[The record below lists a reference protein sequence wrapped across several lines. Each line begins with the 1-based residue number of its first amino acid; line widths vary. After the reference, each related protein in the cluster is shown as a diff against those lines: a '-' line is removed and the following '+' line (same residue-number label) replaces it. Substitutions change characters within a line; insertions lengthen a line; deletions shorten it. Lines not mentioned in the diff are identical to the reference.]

1 MRILTIDLLKIM
13 SIFFVVVSHVTLFF
27 LSRHDNDVILYL
39 YRQAGQLGVSL
50 FFMCSGYFLLNNKH
64 ENQTA
69 YAINKVKKI
78 LIVLLFWLV
87 FYYCYDNFFISK
99 FTEIPSVS
107 FLNYVNVSNIISDA
121 THLWF
126 LFAII
131 ALYILTP
138 LIRSSFNLENAKG
151 LIKIIIIM
159 FIISNFTLLNALTD
173 YKYHFSIVPFN
184 ILLPFQVQGLL
195 SFLIGGYIGLTN
207 PTIKTFSFNHIT
219 LLALSIISLILL
231 SFISVRTGMAFF
243 YGKFY
248 NVFLQVSS
256 VCLFL
261 FLVNLNVSKISNI
274 TKDINKNI
282 LGIYLVHNIF
292 VVEIHNEFIHEFLL
306 REFYYVNIYIYI
318 IVYSL
323 LAFFLSYMLCV
334 LLRKFK
340 ITSSIIT
347 V

>member
-1 MRILTIDLLKIM
+1 M
-13 SIFFVVVSHVTLFF
+13 
-27 LSRHDNDVILYL
+27 
-39 YRQAGQLGVSL
+39 
-50 FFMCSGYFLLNNKH
+50 
-64 ENQTA
+64 
-69 YAINKVKKI
+69 
-78 LIVLLFWLV
+78 
-87 FYYCYDNFFISK
+87 
-99 FTEIPSVS
+99 
-107 FLNYVNVSNIISDA
+107 
-121 THLWF
+121 
-126 LFAII
+126 I

-138 LIRSSFNLENAKG
+138 LIRSSFNLLNAKG

-173 YKYHFSIVPFN
+173 YKYNFSIVPFN

-207 PTIKTFSFNHIT
+207 PKIKSFSFNHIT
-219 LLALSIISLILL
+219 LLVLSIISLIIL

-261 FLVNLNVSKISNI
+261 FLINLNVSKISNT
-274 TKDINKNI
+274 TKCISKNI

-292 VVEIHNEFIHEFLL
+292 VVEIHNDFIHEFLL
-306 REFYYVNIYIYI
+306 REFHYVNIYVYI
-318 IVYSL
+318 MVYSL
-323 LAFFLSYMLCV
+323 LAFALSYMLCI

-340 ITSSIIT
+340 VTSSIIT
-347 V
+347 I

>member
-1 MRILTIDLLKIM
+1 MRVLTIDLLKII

-27 LSRHDNDVILYL
+27 LLRYDNDVILYL

-64 ENQTA
+64 ENQTT
-69 YAINKVKKI
+69 YVVNKVKKI
-78 LIVLLFWLV
+78 LIVLFFWLA
-87 FYYCYDNFFISK
+87 FYYFYDSLFISK
-99 FTEIPSVS
+99 FTTIPTVS
-107 FLNYVNVSNIISDA
+107 FLNYVNVSKFISDA

-126 LFAII
+126 IFAII
-131 ALYILTP
+131 SLYILTP
-138 LIRSSFNLENAKG
+138 LIRNSFNSGNAKG
-151 LIKIIIIM
+151 LIKIIFIM
-159 FIISNFTLLNALTD
+159 FVISNFTLLNALTD
-173 YKYHFSIVPFN
+173 YKYHFSVVPFD
-184 ILLPFQVQGLL
+184 ILLPFQVEGLL
-195 SFLIGGYIGLTN
+195 SFLIGGYIGLTH
-207 PTIKTFSFNHIT
+207 PKIKSFSFKHIA
-219 LLALSIISLILL
+219 LLVLSIISLIFL

-261 FLVNLNVSKISNI
+261 FLINLNVSKISSATENI
-274 TKDINKNI
+274 SKNI

-306 REFYYVNIYIYI
+306 RKFHYVNMYVYI

-323 LAFFLSYMLCV
+323 LAFALSYMLCV

-347 V
+347 I

>member
-1 MRILTIDLLKIM
+1 MRVLTIDLLKIM

-27 LSRHDNDVILYL
+27 LLRHDNDVILYL

-69 YAINKVKKI
+69 YAVNKVKRI

-87 FYYCYDNFFISK
+87 FYYIYDNFFISK
-99 FTEIPSVS
+99 FTTIPPVS
-107 FLNYVNVSNIISDA
+107 FLNYVNVSRVISDA

-126 LFAII
+126 IFAMIS
-131 ALYILTP
+131 LYILLP
-138 LIRSSFNLENAKG
+138 LIRSSFNLGNAKG
-151 LIKIIIIM
+151 IMKIIFTM

-173 YKYHFSIVPFN
+173 YKYDFSIVPFD
-184 ILLPFQVQGLL
+184 ILLPFQVEGLL

-207 PTIKTFSFNHIT
+207 PEIKPFSFKHIT
-219 LLALSIISLILL
+219 LFVLSIIALMVLSL
-231 SFISVRTGMAFF
+231 ISVRTGMAFF

-261 FLVNLNVSKISNI
+261 FLVNLNVSKISGI
-274 TKDINKNI
+274 TADISKNI

-292 VVEIHNEFIHEFLL
+292 VVEIHNGFIHEFLL
-306 REFYYVNIYIYI
+306 RKFHYVNIYIYI

-323 LAFFLSYMLCV
+323 LAFLLSYMLCV

-347 V
+347 I

>member
-27 LSRHDNDVILYL
+27 LLRHDNDVILYF
-39 YRQAGQLGVSL
+39 YRQTGQLGVSL

-64 ENQTA
+64 ENQTD
-69 YAINKVKKI
+69 YVVNKVKKI
-78 LIVLLFWLV
+78 VVVLLFWLA

-99 FTEIPSVS
+99 FTTVSVVS
-107 FLNYVNVSNIISDA
+107 FLSYVNVSEFISDA

-126 LFAII
+126 IFAII

-138 LIRSSFNLENAKG
+138 LIRNSFNLGNAKG
-151 LIKIIIIM
+151 IVKIIFIM
-159 FIISNFTLLNALTD
+159 FIIANFTLLNALTD
-173 YKYHFSIVPFN
+173 YKYNFSAVPFN

-207 PTIKTFSFNHIT
+207 PKIKSFSFQHIT
-219 LLALSIISLILL
+219 LLALSIISLIFL
-231 SFISVRTGMAFF
+231 SLISVRTGMNFF

-248 NVFLQVSS
+248 NVFLQASS

-261 FLVNLNVSKISNI
+261 FLINLNVSKISGI
-274 TKDINKNI
+274 TADISKNI

-292 VVEIHNEFIHEFLL
+292 VVEIHNDFIHEFLL
-306 REFYYVNIYIYI
+306 KKFYYVNIYAYI

-323 LAFFLSYMLCV
+323 LAFFLSYILCV

-340 ITSSIIT
+340 VTSFIIT
-347 V
+347 I

>member
-27 LSRHDNDVILYL
+27 LLRHDNDVILYL

-64 ENQTA
+64 ENQTT
-69 YAINKVKKI
+69 YVVNKVKKI

-99 FTEIPSVS
+99 FTTIPPVS
-107 FLNYVNVSNIISDA
+107 FFNYINVSRIISDA

-126 LFAII
+126 IFAII
-131 ALYILTP
+131 SLYILTP
-138 LIRSSFNLENAKG
+138 LIRNSFNPGNAKG

-173 YKYHFSIVPFN
+173 YKYNFSIVPFN

-207 PTIKTFSFNHIT
+207 PKIKSFSFNHIT
-219 LLALSIISLILL
+219 LLVLSIISLIIL
-231 SFISVRTGMAFF
+231 SFISVRTGMTFF

-248 NVFLQVSS
+248 NIFLQISS

-261 FLVNLNVSKISNI
+261 FLVNLNISKISSV
-274 TKDINKNI
+274 TEDISKNI

-292 VVEIHNEFIHEFLL
+292 VVEIHNDFIHEFLL
-306 REFYYVNIYIYI
+306 KEFHYVNIYVYI

-323 LAFFLSYMLCV
+323 LAFALSYMLCI